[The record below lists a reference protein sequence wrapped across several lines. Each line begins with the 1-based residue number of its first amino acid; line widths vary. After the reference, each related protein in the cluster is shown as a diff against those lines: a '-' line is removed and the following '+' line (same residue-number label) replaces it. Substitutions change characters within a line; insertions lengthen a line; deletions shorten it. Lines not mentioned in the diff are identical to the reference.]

1 MKIKT
6 FFLFLTMV
14 ITSSTISFGQTKAV
28 TDYLKVNKPLAF
40 AGKSF
45 VLSWSSHPS
54 GNYYKQEYLV
64 KGDNLEK
71 FKTMILLEVVTGQS
85 DLKAVVDAKLAE
97 LKKIK
102 ETNPVVNFEVMESPA
117 TGEYMI
123 DFLLT
128 ANAADGSISIAE
140 RNVYRY
146 RIFTDKKGQKGIQLF
161 AVSER
166 SYGAG
171 ITKFLTALK
180 TNRQEL
186 VKQVSSFVIPVVSIQ

>member
-1 MKIKT
+1 MKIKI
-6 FFLFLTMV
+6 FFLFLTMA
-14 ITSSTISFGQTKAV
+14 ITSSVASFGQKPV

-40 AGKSF
+40 DGKSF

-85 DLKAVVDAKLAE
+85 NLKGVVDAKLAE

-102 ETNPVVNFEVMESPA
+102 ETNPVVNFEVMESPT

-166 SYGAG
+166 SYGAD

-180 TNRQEL
+180 TNRKEL
-186 VKQVSSFVIPVVSIQ
+186 VKQVSVFAIPVVSVQ